1 MIRTR
6 FKHILCSFLGLII
19 FLALSAQEIKSVKS
33 SFRMSNL
40 PKRETEKAEVSIDP
54 DTIAPALDL
63 ITPKIYSGTRYY
75 SQQNEIVIIGKA
87 SDNSGISFVSVNS
100 ELQIINESGFFT
112 ARLTLEP
119 GDNQVRIVAIDKN
132 ENLKEVYF
140 QVNYS
145 PAVLSLAERISSESR
160 YFALII
166 GIDKY
171 QDPDIKNLDNPVR
184 DARKLFVT
192 ITNKYNF
199 EEENVWVL
207 ENATRDQIIRSLDD
221 LSQLISSE
229 DNLLIFYAGHGSW
242 DPDANNGFWLPSDAD
257 SDVKTNWLRNSTL
270 VDYVKEINSHHTLL
284 IADACFGGSI
294 FKTRSAFGNR
304 DKAFEKLYELPSRKA
319 MTSGN
324 LTEVPDKSSF
334 TSFLILRLEENNETY
349 LSSEQ
354 LFSSFR
360 IAVINN
366 SDAIPMFGEIDKVG
380 DQGGDFIFLNQ

>member
-1 MIRTR
+1 MTI
-6 FKHILCSFLGLII
+6 
-19 FLALSAQEIKSVKS
+19 SAQEIKSAKS
-33 SFRMSNL
+33 GFRMNNL
-40 PKRETEKAEVSIDP
+40 PKREIEKAEVRIDP
-54 DTIAPALDL
+54 DTSAPVLDL
-63 ITPKIYSGTRYY
+63 ITPKINPGTRYH
-75 SQQNEIVIIGKA
+75 SQKKEIGIIGKA
-87 SDNSGISFVSVNS
+87 SDSSGISFVSVNS

-112 ARLTLEP
+112 TRLTLDRGE
-119 GDNQVRIVAIDKN
+119 NQVSIVAIDKN
-132 ENLKEVYF
+132 ENLREIYF
-140 QVNYS
+140 IVNYT
-145 PAVLSLAERISSESR
+145 PEVLSLAERISSESS

-166 GIDKY
+166 GIDDY
-171 QDPDIKNLDNPVR
+171 RDPDIQNLDNPVR

-192 ITNKYNF
+192 LTSKYNF
-199 EEENVWVL
+199 KEENVWFL

-221 LSQLISSE
+221 LSQLISNG
-229 DNLLIFYAGHGSW
+229 DNLLIYYAGHGYW
-242 DPDANNGFWLPSDAD
+242 DSEANNGFWLPSDAD
-257 SDVKTNWLRNSTL
+257 RDVKTNWFRNSTL

-324 LTEVPDKSSF
+324 LTEVPDQSSF
-334 TSFLILRLEENNETY
+334 TSLLIQRLEENNETY